1 VKKTPDPF
9 YSTDLA
15 HIHDAGFREFAVRV
29 APELH
34 RILRAHGIGMGRI
47 VEVGCGGGLVARY
60 LSDRGYDVRG
70 IDVSPAMIAIARATA
85 PGARFRVASLMDAR
99 LPACDAIVGIGEVLT
114 YVPGG
119 LPALRRFFLR
129 AHAALRDGGILIFDF
144 LHTARG
150 RTYPAKTMSGT
161 GWSIAVRAH
170 VDPSGRTLTRRMAI
184 VRSTE
189 GRTRRSHET
198 HRVRI
203 YGRQPLAAVLSRCGF
218 EVQMAAHF
226 GRLRLIA
233 GDTAVV
239 ARKTGRI

>member
-1 VKKTPDPF
+1 
-9 YSTDLA
+9 
-15 HIHDAGFREFAVRV
+15 
-29 APELH
+29 
-34 RILRAHGIGMGRI
+34 MGRI
-47 VEVGCGGGLVARY
+47 VEVGCGSGLVARY

-99 LPACDAIVGIGEVLT
+99 VPVCNAIVGVGEVLT

-129 AHAALRDGGILIFDF
+129 AHAALRDGGVLIFDF
-144 LHTARG
+144 LHTGRG
-150 RTYPAKTMSGT
+150 RTYPAKTMRGT
-161 GWSIAVRAH
+161 GWSITVRAH

-184 VRSTE
+184 ERSTA
-189 GRTRRSHET
+189 GRTRRSYET
-198 HRVRI
+198 HRVRV
-203 YGRQPLAAVLSRCGF
+203 YERQRLAAVLARCGF
-218 EVQMAAHF
+218 EVQMARAF